1 MKIKFQE
8 TAMFTCIGMLLLCG
22 WHQAAAQTQ
31 DSNAMSAVPHQSTPL
46 PQQDGD
52 KSVVQGKDNLLNISY
67 AVLVGTLGAASFYF
81 GVYFG
86 FISQNERDKMLKYLT
101 NDINS
106 VQLGWFVVFCLLGGV
121 VAAVFQAAQANVFAP
136 IQAFV
141 LGATWPSVVTR
152 IMSGSGNGQPPYGLA
167 SFGSFSA
174 SPASVPVPL
183 GSGGAKAADVQVVI
197 KP

>member
-1 MKIKFQE
+1 MRRR
-8 TAMFTCIGMLLLCG
+8 GGLRP
-22 WHQAAAQTQ
+22 AAAQTQ
-31 DSNAMSAVPHQSTPL
+31 DSNAASATLHQSPPPT
-46 PQQDGD
+46 DGD
-52 KSVVQGKDNLLNISY
+52 KSSAQAKNNFLNISY

-101 NDINS
+101 NNTNN
-106 VQLGWFVVFCLLGGV
+106 VQLRWFIVFCLLGGI

-152 IMSGSGNGQPPYGLA
+152 IMSGSGNGQPAYGLA
-167 SFGSFSA
+167 SYGSLLA
-174 SPASVPVPL
+174 SPANVPVPM
-183 GSGGAKAADVQVVI
+183 GSAGAKAADVQVVI